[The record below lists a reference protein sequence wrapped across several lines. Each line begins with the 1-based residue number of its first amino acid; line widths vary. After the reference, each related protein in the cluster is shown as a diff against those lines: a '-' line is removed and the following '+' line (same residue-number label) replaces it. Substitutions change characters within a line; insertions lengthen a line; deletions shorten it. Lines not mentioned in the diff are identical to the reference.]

1 MAHRTILHID
11 MDAFYASVELLDN
24 PTLQGKPVIVGGGVR
39 GVVSAASYEAR
50 KYGVH
55 SAMPIFRARKL
66 CPQGVFL
73 PVRMSRY
80 KETSQK
86 VMAVLESFSP
96 LVEQVSIDE
105 AYLDVTGTRR
115 LRGDPVDAA
124 LSMKSRIRKE
134 IGITC
139 SVGIAPNK
147 FLAKI
152 ASEMNKP
159 DGLFVIEP
167 QQVAAFLSTLPVSKI
182 PGVGKKSVEKLH
194 LLGVETVGDVASLP
208 EKLVIQRFGVYGER
222 LLELTRGVDER
233 EVTPDH
239 ETKSV
244 SAERTFAEDTS
255 DRETL
260 RHWLL
265 SEAEEVGQRLR
276 RYGLKGKT
284 IVLKCKTQDFRLST
298 RSRTLDRPTDATSEI
313 YETAC
318 RLLDEFSLKKPLR
331 LIGVGVATLD
341 RPERQLSLWT
351 PDRGVDGRHSRAD
364 RAVDAVKAIYG
375 GKSIRRGSLLDFDK

>member
-341 RPERQLSLWT
+341 RPEGQLSLWT